1 MENLHIIPEDQAVNW
16 TAKYFGKYFNAALG
30 LCDDLVDSDI
40 EGSIGDFFDFAETD
54 TGLPVFLIRSDKDQ
68 LHVSNADNYYQGTM
82 SPVAASL
89 GINIIMV
96 NRLCWG
102 LFEKDQQAARQYC
115 DFYHQLKAW
124 AAQNL
129 DDADTSAVIAYVD

>member
-16 TAKYFGKYFNAALG
+16 AANHYGNYFNAALG
-30 LCDDLVDSDI
+30 LCDDLVNRDI
-40 EGSIGDFFDFAETD
+40 DGSIGDFFDFAETD
-54 TGLPVFLIRSDKDQ
+54 TGLPVFLIRSDDDQ
-68 LHVSNADNYYQGTM
+68 LTLSNTNNYFQGTM
-82 SPVAASL
+82 SPLAASL
-89 GINIIMV
+89 AINITMV

-129 DDADTSAVIAYVD
+129 DDADSTAVSGYID